1 MTHVLRHARHTLCAT
16 AILAGLGLAT
26 SASAQIAWDL
36 ANEYPQGSIH
46 AMTADTFIAAVH
58 EATGG
63 AITITAHHG
72 AALGFR
78 SVDHFDAVGDGAIP
92 VASSFGGTWAGID
105 PVFLISSLP
114 FLAASIED
122 NWALYQASKPY
133 FEAVFEDANQVFLFA
148 SPWPPS
154 GLWGNKPLDS
164 MEALRN
170 YRIRTFD
177 ANGTVTLRAAGAS
190 PIQVSWA
197 DVVPQLS
204 TGALEG
210 VLTSADGGAAAQLWE
225 HQSHFT
231 EVNYAMPLQF
241 THMNRDEYDMLSD
254 ELRAALHEAAA
265 VAERQG
271 WDMLAARVA
280 ENYEAMVANGMT
292 VVTDVSD
299 EFLAALS
306 EAASESHAEWRNRFG
321 ADNADAL
328 LAAFEAARN

>member
-1 MTHVLRHARHTLCAT
+1 MRPILRQFDLVLKGTAVAAAFAFAAPAT
-16 AILAGLGLAT
+16 
-26 SASAQIAWDL
+26 AQIAWDL
-36 ANEYPQGSIH
+36 ANEYPPGSIH
-46 AMTADTFIAAVH
+46 AMTADTFIAALS
-58 EATGG
+58 EASGG
-63 AITITAHHG
+63 EITVTAHHG

-92 VASSFGGTWAGID
+92 LASSFGGVWAGID

-114 FLAASIED
+114 FLASSIED

-133 FEAVFEDANQVFLFA
+133 YAEVLENANQVFLFA

-164 MEALRN
+164 LEAIGN
-170 YRIRTFD
+170 YKIRTFD
-177 ANGTVTLRAAGAS
+177 ANGTLTLRAAGAS

-204 TGALEG
+204 TGALDG
-210 VLTSADGGAAAQLWE
+210 VLTSADGGAASQLWE

-241 THMNRDEYDMLSD
+241 MHMNRDAFDALTDAQREAVLS
-254 ELRAALHEAAA
+254 AAA
-265 VAERQG
+265 VAEKQG
-271 WDMLAARVA
+271 WDMLAARVVQ
-280 ENYEAMVANGMT
+280 NYEAMTANGMT
-292 VVTDVSD
+292 VVTDVTP

-306 EAASESHAEWRNRFG
+306 AAAEESHAEWRAKF
-321 ADNADAL
+321 AAAEEL
-328 LAAFEAARN
+328 LAAYEAARN

>member
-1 MTHVLRHARHTLCAT
+1 MKLALRFANPTLRAAAT
-16 AILAGLGLAT
+16 VAVLGLAAP
-26 SASAQIAWDL
+26 ASAQVAWDL
-36 ANEYPQGSIH
+36 ANEYPPGSIH
-46 AMTADTFIAAVH
+46 ATTADTFIAELQ
-58 EATGG
+58 EASGG
-63 AITITAHHG
+63 TITVTAHHG

-92 VASSFGGTWAGID
+92 IASSFGGVWAGID

-114 FLAASIED
+114 FLASSVED

-133 FEAVFEDANQVFLFA
+133 YSQVLEDANQVFLFA

-154 GLWGNKPLDS
+154 GLWGDKPLDA
-164 MEALRN
+164 MEALSN

-177 ANGTVTLRAAGAS
+177 ANGTMTLRAAGAS

-204 TGALEG
+204 TGALDG

-241 THMNRDEYDMLSD
+241 MHLNRDEYEKLTD
-254 ELRAALHEAAA
+254 EQREAVHAAA
-265 VAERQG
+265 AAAEKQG
-271 WDMLAARVA
+271 WDLLAARVV
-280 ENYEAMVANGMT
+280 ENYAAMTANGMT

-299 EFLAALS
+299 EFLAGLS
-306 EAASESHAEWRNRFG
+306 AAAEESHAEWRSRFG
-321 ADNADAL
+321 SAEVLIEAY
-328 LAAFEAARN
+328 EAARK

>member
-1 MTHVLRHARHTLCAT
+1 MTATFRHATGALRVAAVVAT
-16 AILAGLGLAT
+16 FGLAAPAT
-26 SASAQIAWDL
+26 AQIAWDL
-36 ANEYPQGSIH
+36 ANEYPPGSIH
-46 AMTADTFIAAVH
+46 AQTADTFIAAVQ

-78 SVDHFDAVGDGAIP
+78 SVDHFDAVADGAIP
-92 VASSFGGTWAGID
+92 VASSFGGVWAGID

-114 FLAASIED
+114 FLASSIED

-133 FEAVFEDANQVFLFA
+133 YAAVLEEANQVFLFA

-154 GLWGNKPLDS
+154 GLWGKKPLDS
-164 MEALRN
+164 IESLRN
-170 YRIRTFD
+170 VRIRTFD

-204 TGALEG
+204 TGALDG
-210 VLTSADGGAAAQLWE
+210 VLTSADGGAASQLWE

-241 THMNRDEYDMLSD
+241 MHMNRDEYEMLSD
-254 ELRAALHEAAA
+254 DLRAAVRAAA
-265 VAERQG
+265 EKAEKQG
-271 WDMLAARVA
+271 WDLLAARVA
-280 ENYEAMVANGMT
+280 QNYETMTANGMT
-292 VVTDVSD
+292 IVAEVPA

-306 EAASESHAEWRNRFG
+306 AAAEETHAEWRGRFG
-321 ADNADAL
+321 PAEEL
-328 LAAFEAARN
+328 LAAYEAARN